1 MILQALNDY
10 YQRKAEEPDSGIAP
24 YGFERKGI
32 EFVVVIDRDGALVD
46 LAPNRETQGKKAV
59 ARQHLVPQGVKKT
72 SGVAANLLWDN
83 IEYVLGVV
91 TKGKPERTRQAHEA
105 FVGRIRDELGELGD
119 QGVDAVLVFL
129 DRLDLSE
136 LEHHE
141 QWEAV
146 KATTGNLTFRLQGET
161 ELVCQRPA
169 VRAAFLERLTAAEG
183 GERRLCAVTGTL
195 DTPQRL
201 HPAIKGVWG
210 AQSSGANIVS
220 FNLDAFSSYGK
231 QQGLNA
237 PVGERGAFAYTTALN
252 HLLRR
257 ESRQRLQV
265 GDASTVFWSSAPSI
279 LEETFPDL
287 LGEPDKEDP
296 EAYTEQVRDL
306 FRAVERGG
314 YTADDSTNRFHV
326 LGLAPNAARIAV
338 RFWHTGTVAE
348 IGRRIADHFR
358 DLEIVHGPRDRPYPS
373 LFRLLAHTA
382 VQGKADNI
390 PPNLGGELMR
400 AVIGGGP
407 YPYTLL
413 QAAVARNR
421 AERNVDYY
429 RAALIKA
436 VLRRRPTQS
445 NEKEINVALDPE
457 NPNVGYRLGRLF
469 AVLERIQQLA
479 QGDINATIRDKFYG
493 AASAN
498 PLSVFANLLKL
509 KNHHLAKLND
519 KGRVTWA
526 ETLIGQILGGVT
538 EFPAQLALPDQGQ
551 FAIGYYQQRQDF
563 FRPKEPGPDPAVVEN
578 LVKRLGANGKKSD
591 KGNEK

>member
-10 YQRKAEEPDSGIAP
+10 YRRKSALPDSGIAP

-32 EFVVVIDRDGALVD
+32 EFVVVLGRDGSLVE
-46 LAPNRETQGKKAV
+46 LLPNREPQGKKEV

-105 FVGRIRDELGELGD
+105 FVGRVREELGGIGD
-119 QGVDAVLVFL
+119 EGVDAVLAFL
-129 DRLDLSE
+129 DRLDLAE
-136 LEHHE
+136 LGRLDA
-141 QWEAV
+141 WEEA
-146 KATTGNLTFRLQGET
+146 KASTGNLTFRLKGDEDF
-161 ELVCQRPA
+161 VCQRPA
-169 VRAAFLERLTAAEG
+169 VREAFMERLEETG
-183 GERRLCAVTGTL
+183 SDERRLCAVTGEM
-195 DTPQRL
+195 DAPGRL

-210 AQSSGANIVS
+210 AQSSGANVVS
-220 FNLDAFSSYGK
+220 FNLDAFNSYGK
-231 QQGLNA
+231 EQGLNA
-237 PVGERGAFAYTTALN
+237 PIGERGAFAYTTALN

-257 ESRQRLQV
+257 DSPQRLQV
-265 GDASTVFWSSAPSI
+265 GDASTVFWAGDDSR
-279 LEETFPDL
+279 LEDDFAAL
-287 LGEPDKEDP
+287 FGEPPKDDP
-296 EAYTEQVRDL
+296 DAHTVKVRAL
-306 FRAVERGG
+306 LEAVEKGG
-314 YTADDSTNRFHV
+314 YTPRDSKIRFNV

-338 RFWHTGTVAE
+338 RFWESGTVQQ
-348 IGRRIADHFR
+348 IGRRIAQHFR
-358 DLEIVHGPRDRPYPS
+358 DLEIVHGPRDMPYPS
-373 LFRLLAHTA
+373 LFRLLVHTA

-421 AERNVDYY
+421 AERNVTYY
-429 RAALIKA
+429 RAAAIKA
-436 VLRRRPTQS
+436 VLTRIKRR
-445 NEKEINVALDPE
+445 NKAKEIDVALDLE
-457 NPNVGYRLGRLF
+457 NRNVGYRLGRLF

-493 AASAN
+493 AASAS
-498 PLSVFANLLKL
+498 PLSVFGNLLKL

-519 KGRVTWA
+519 KKRVTWA
-526 ETLIGQILGGVT
+526 EKLIGEILDEVT
-538 EFPAQLALPDQGQ
+538 DFPAQLALPDQGQ

-563 FRPKEPGPDPAVVEN
+563 FKGKEKDEG
-578 LVKRLGANGKKSD
+578 D
-591 KGNEK
+591 K